1 MSTDISIERIELSE
15 KIRMEGKTEMKLK
28 DIILEASKD
37 IYAKGHNPGSIKC
50 Q

>member
-1 MSTDISIERIELSE
+1 MSTGIERIEPSDN
-15 KIRMEGKTEMKLK
+15 IRMAGKDEMKLK